1 MDTINSFIAVSVAD
15 NLSKMSPSEL
25 KIVAELLVDS
35 QNASRLCDYLNFYIQ
50 DKMLSEIEVQD
61 PVY

>member
-1 MDTINSFIAVSVAD
+1 MT
-15 NLSKMSPSEL
+15 PTEL
-25 KIVAELLVDS
+25 KMVAELLVDS
-35 QNASRLCDYLNFYIQ
+35 TNASRLSDYLSFYIQ

>member
-1 MDTINSFIAVSVAD
+1 MDRINSFIAVSVAD
-15 NLSKMSPSEL
+15 NLSKMSSSEL
-25 KIVAELLVDS
+25 KMVVELLVDS
-35 QNASRLCDYLNFYIQ
+35 KNASRLSDYLSFYIQ

>member
-1 MDTINSFIAVSVAD
+1 MDKINSFMVVSVAD
-15 NLSKMSPSEL
+15 NLSKMTPTEI
-25 KIVAELLVDS
+25 KMVAELLVDS
-35 QNASRLCDYLNFYIQ
+35 KNASRLSDYLNFYIQ

>member
-1 MDTINSFIAVSVAD
+1 MDRINSFMVVSVAD

-25 KIVAELLVDS
+25 KMIAELLVDS
-35 QNASRLCDYLNFYIQ
+35 QNASRLSDYLSFYIQ

>member
-1 MDTINSFIAVSVAD
+1 MDKINSFVVVSVAD
-15 NLSKMSPSEL
+15 NLSKMTPTEV
-25 KIVAELLVDS
+25 KMVAELLVDS
-35 QNASRLCDYLNFYIQ
+35 KNASRLSDYLSFYIQ

>member
-1 MDTINSFIAVSVAD
+1 MVVSVAD

-25 KIVAELLVDS
+25 KMIAELLVDS
-35 QNASRLCDYLNFYIQ
+35 QNASRLSDYLSFYIQ

>member
-1 MDTINSFIAVSVAD
+1 MDKINSFIVVSVAD
-15 NLSKMSPSEL
+15 NLSKMTPTEL
-25 KIVAELLVDS
+25 KMVAELLVDS
-35 QNASRLCDYLNFYIQ
+35 TNASRLSDYLSFYIQ

>member
-1 MDTINSFIAVSVAD
+1 MDKINSFIVVSVSD
-15 NLSKMSPSEL
+15 NLSKMSSAEL
-25 KIVAELLVDS
+25 KMVAELLVDS
-35 QNASRLCDYLNFYIQ
+35 KNASRLCDYLDFYIQ